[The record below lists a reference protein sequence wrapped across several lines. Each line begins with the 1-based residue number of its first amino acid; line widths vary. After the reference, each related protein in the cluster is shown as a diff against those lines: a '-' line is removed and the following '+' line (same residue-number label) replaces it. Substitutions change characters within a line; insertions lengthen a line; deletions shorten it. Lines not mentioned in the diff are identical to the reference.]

1 MVDILWWVAPSI
13 STTNRDR
20 LGLKCSHQP
29 AMAGFEGTLKLL
41 QAFVVDQWKSGGGA
55 ELRVFCEGGHLKVS
69 VSADFGPCNGSWK
82 ADSASLGA
90 GGSPHYQ
97 FW

>member
-1 MVDILWWVAPSI
+1 
-13 STTNRDR
+13 
-20 LGLKCSHQP
+20 
-29 AMAGFEGTLKLL
+29 MAGFEATLKLL